1 MLKPGGT
8 SRNHFVSLIKR
19 IVHICIEVMSA
30 KAKLFATLILVV
42 IIVVLALIFYG
53 TTQGKSDG
61 KPLVSSLS
69 TTSKKLP
76 RPPSDCGLDSPDRIF
91 GGTETALG
99 EFSWTALLVAEDTDG
114 YKSTYCGA
122 TLINSRYVV
131 TAAHCI
137 NPINWTLTA
146 VRLGEHNITNGEE
159 QDCDEYNTC
168 ANVPV
173 EVGIEKVILH
183 EEYDANKKREYNDI
197 ALIRLNR
204 DVGFSTYINPICLPL
219 EDSVRQMNH
228 TGMKVTAA
236 GWGYTESNY
245 SSEVKLKVSLDVM
258 NHNRCVKVY
267 KSADIRLQDTQ
278 LCAGGKKGEDTCGG
292 DSGGPL
298 MREIEGNY
306 HLIGVVS
313 FGAANCGTKGV
324 PGVYTNVAM
333 FVDWIQ
339 SKLE

>member
-1 MLKPGGT
+1 M
-8 SRNHFVSLIKR
+8 HVSFD
-19 IVHICIEVMSA
+19 ESY
-30 KAKLFATLILVV
+30 F
-42 IIVVLALIFYG
+42 FYSHYFL
-53 TTQGKSDG
+53 GKSDG
-61 KPLVSSLS
+61 KPLVSSSS
-69 TTSKKLP
+69 TTSRILP

-99 EFSWTALLVAEDTDG
+99 EFSWTALLVYKDREGNED
-114 YKSTYCGA
+114 YKCGA

-137 NPINWTLTA
+137 KLVPTNWTLTG
-146 VRLGEHNITNGEE
+146 VRLGEHNITNGEK
-159 QDCDEYNTC
+159 QDCDEYNNC
-168 ANVPV
+168 ADVPV

-183 EEYDANKKREYNDI
+183 EKYDALEKGKYNDI
-197 ALIRLNR
+197 ALIRLDR

-236 GWGYTESNY
+236 GWGITESDRA
-245 SSEVKLKVSLDVM
+245 SEVKLKVTLDV
-258 NHNRCVKVY
+258 V
-267 KSADIRLQDTQ
+267 DLQTCRKTNIKYNKLDNTQ
-278 LCAGGKKGEDTCGG
+278 PCAGGQEGEDTCRG

-298 MREIEGNY
+298 MRQIQGNY

-313 FGAANCGTKGV
+313 IGPIKCGTENV
-324 PGVYTNVAM
+324 PGVYTNVAT
-333 FVDWIQ
+333 FIDWIQ

>member
-1 MLKPGGT
+1 
-8 SRNHFVSLIKR
+8 
-19 IVHICIEVMSA
+19 MSA
-30 KAKLFATLILVV
+30 RTKLFATLILVV
-42 IIVVLALIFYG
+42 IVVALALISYG
-53 TTQGKSDG
+53 AMQGKSDG
-61 KPLVSSLS
+61 KPLVNSFSA
-69 TTSKKLP
+69 TSKILP
-76 RPPSDCGLDSPDRIF
+76 RPPSDCGLGSHNRIF
-91 GGTETALG
+91 GGKETALD
-99 EFSWTALLVAEDTDG
+99 EFSWTALLVVEDIDG

-122 TLINSRYVV
+122 TLINPRYVV

-137 NPINWTLTA
+137 KQVPTNSTLTG
-146 VRLGEHNITNGEE
+146 VRLGEHNITNGEK
-159 QDCDEYNTC
+159 QDCDEYNNC
-168 ANVPV
+168 ADVPV

-183 EEYDANKKREYNDI
+183 EEFDALKKGKNNDI
-197 ALIRLNR
+197 ALIRLDR

-236 GWGYTESNY
+236 GWGITESNFT
-245 SSEVKLKVSLDVM
+245 SEVKLKVSLDVI
-258 NHNRCVKVY
+258 NHNRCVRVY
-267 KSADIRLQDTQ
+267 KSADIRLRDTQ
-278 LCAGGKKGEDTCGG
+278 LCAGGKKGEDTCRG

-298 MREIEGNY
+298 MRQIQGNY

-313 FGAANCGTKGV
+313 FGAEHCGTKDV

>member
-1 MLKPGGT
+1 
-8 SRNHFVSLIKR
+8 
-19 IVHICIEVMSA
+19 MSA
-30 KAKLFATLILVV
+30 RTKLFATLVLVV
-42 IIVVLALIFYG
+42 IIVKLALIFYG
-53 TTQGKSDG
+53 ATQGKSDG
-61 KPLVSSLS
+61 KPLVSSSS
-69 TTSKKLP
+69 TTSRILP

-99 EFSWTALLVAEDTDG
+99 EFSWTALLVYKDREGNED
-114 YKSTYCGA
+114 YKCGA

-137 NPINWTLTA
+137 KLVPTNWTLTG
-146 VRLGEHNITNGEE
+146 VRLGEHNITNGEK
-159 QDCDEYNTC
+159 QDCDEYNNC
-168 ANVPV
+168 ADVPV

-183 EEYDANKKREYNDI
+183 EEFDALKKGKNNDI
-197 ALIRLNR
+197 ALIRLDR

-236 GWGYTESNY
+236 GWGITESDRA
-245 SSEVKLKVSLDVM
+245 SEVKLKVTLDV
-258 NHNRCVKVY
+258 V
-267 KSADIRLQDTQ
+267 DLQTCRKTNIKFNKLGNTQ
-278 LCAGGKKGEDTCGG
+278 LCAGGKAGEDTCRG

-298 MREIEGNY
+298 MRQIQGNY

-313 FGAANCGTKGV
+313 MGPIKCGTENV
-324 PGVYTNVAM
+324 PGVYTNVAT
-333 FVDWIQ
+333 FIDWIQ

>member
-1 MLKPGGT
+1 
-8 SRNHFVSLIKR
+8 
-19 IVHICIEVMSA
+19 MSA
-30 KAKLFATLILVV
+30 RTKLFACLVLVV
-42 IIVVLALIFYG
+42 IVVALALITYG
-53 TTQGKSDG
+53 AMQGKTDCY
-61 KPLVSSLS
+61 
-69 TTSKKLP
+69 
-76 RPPSDCGLDSPDRIF
+76 RYCGLGSHNRIF
-91 GGTETALG
+91 GGKETALD
-99 EFSWTALLVAEDTDG
+99 EFSWTALLVVEYTDG
-114 YKSTYCGA
+114 YKATYCGA

-137 NPINWTLTA
+137 KQVPTNSTLTG
-146 VRLGEHNITNGEE
+146 VRLGEHNITNGKE
-159 QDCDEYNTC
+159 QDCDEYNNC
-168 ANVPV
+168 ADVPV

-183 EEYDANKKREYNDI
+183 EEYDALEKGKYNDI
-197 ALIRLNR
+197 ALIRLDR

-236 GWGYTESNY
+236 GWGITESNY

-258 NHNRCVKVY
+258 NHNRCVRVY
-267 KSADIRLQDTQ
+267 KSADIRLRDTQ

-298 MREIEGNY
+298 IRQIEGNY

-313 FGAANCGTKGV
+313 FGATNCGTKGV